1 MDSLSN
7 PPAKGKGKSIPSS
20 ESNSRFRSQSVGPHQ
35 RQNKPIEE
43 RNTRPISQ
51 TNSKQKLGV
60 AFGSRAS
67 KTALQHPLMN
77 NNHSNT
83 TNNNNHAMKSIRK
96 PMVGSDSR
104 KSIGERVMMS
114 EDASPV
120 QGFAR
125 LQQMTHRVK
134 QPVIIRHEDDDDV
147 EETRII
153 SQGVHGMGLGQSSR
167 ASELRGESEYLKFS
181 GEQLNEDQLDK
192 LMRKRR

>member
-1 MDSLSN
+1 M
-7 PPAKGKGKSIPSS
+7 
-20 ESNSRFRSQSVGPHQ
+20 GPHQ
-35 RQNKPIEE
+35 RQNKIIEE

-67 KTALQHPLMN
+67 KTTLQHPLIN
-77 NNHSNT
+77 N
-83 TNNNNHAMKSIRK
+83 TNNNRHDNIKK
-96 PMVGSDSR
+96 PTLISDHRRSSVKR
-104 KSIGERVMMS
+104 DIGERIMMS

-125 LQQMTHRVK
+125 LQQMTHRMK
-134 QPVIIRHEDDDDV
+134 QPVIIDGDDV
-147 EETRII
+147 EETRIT